1 MLEVL
6 KRVCTF
12 GTEKIYDLIIIW
24 KVSIDHIAISEG
36 FISNMETEIGCWNS
50 YKKLSDHKG
59 IYVELKNKMEYRN
72 HL

>member
-12 GTEKIYDLIIIW
+12 GTEQIYDLIIIW

-36 FISNMETEIGCWNS
+36 FISNMETEIGEWNLD
-50 YKKLSDHKG
+50 KKLSGHKG
-59 IYVELKNKMEYRN
+59 IYVELKNNNSELNFK
-72 HL
+72 